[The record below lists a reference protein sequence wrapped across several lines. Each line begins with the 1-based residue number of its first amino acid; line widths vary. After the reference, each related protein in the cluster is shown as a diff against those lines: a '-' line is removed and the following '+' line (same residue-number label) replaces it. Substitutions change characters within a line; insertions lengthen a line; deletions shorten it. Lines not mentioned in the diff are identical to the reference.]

1 MEIESLR
8 EQQDEGSIS
17 LTELAENFHR
27 LDTSILQQIPQNVLM
42 IFFLPLIVL
51 VDLPYQ
57 QKLNRNFLQ
66 ISLLFLEKKP

>member
-1 MEIESLR
+1 MVEIESLR

-42 IFFLPLIVL
+42 IFFSSPNCAGRFAV
-51 VDLPYQ
+51 PT
-57 QKLNRNFLQ
+57 KT
-66 ISLLFLEKKP
+66 

>member
-42 IFFLPLIVL
+42 FFNVFSFSLPLMLSVL

-57 QKLNRNFLQ
+57 QKLT
-66 ISLLFLEKKP
+66 